1 MTRLRGSWTA
11 AAAVT
16 LFLLSGCA
24 QQTAAG
30 APSPGPAPS
39 DSSSPPATPGPEDA
53 LVLRVS
59 SAGGFVP
66 PHLLLGRLPETSV
79 YADGRVI
86 FNGPVPAVYPGPA
99 LPNLQWGT
107 LSPANL
113 RQLLDKA
120 VAAGVKP
127 GTDFGQP
134 GVADAPTTEV
144 TVVTA
149 DGKRTVGA
157 VALREARPDDPQL
170 TKAQQQARKKLRA
183 FVDQLG
189 DLTTA
194 MMTGEPQ
201 PYRPVALAAIA
212 QPWVDPGDPT
222 GRPRSVPWPG
232 PALPGEKL
240 SPTVDPTCVVATGAQ
255 LDAVLAAAADA
266 TANTPWVW
274 ENASWSVLLRPLL
287 PEETGCADLKAA
299 R

>member
-1 MTRLRGSWTA
+1 MTRFRGSWTA

-16 LFLLSGCA
+16 LFLLSACA

-30 APSPGPAPS
+30 APSAGPPSGSSAPAAPGA
-39 DSSSPPATPGPEDA
+39 DDA
-53 LVLRVS
+53 LVLRVA

-66 PHLLLGRLPETSV
+66 PDALVGRLPETSV

-86 FNGPVPAVYPGPA
+86 FNGPVTLAYPGPA
-99 LPNLQWGT
+99 LPNLQWAT
-107 LSPANL
+107 MSPAAL
-113 RQLLDKA
+113 KQLLDKA
-120 VAAGVKP
+120 VAAGVQP

-149 DGKRTVGA
+149 AGEQTVGA

-183 FVDQLG
+183 FIDELG
-189 DLTTA
+189 DLTTKL
-194 MMTGEPQ
+194 TSGTPQ
-201 PYRPVALAAIA
+201 PYRPETVAAIV
-212 QPWVDPGDPT
+212 QPYAAPDDDQA
-222 GRPRSVPWPG
+222 GRPRTVEWPG
-232 PALPGEKL
+232 PALPGEPL
-240 SPTVDPTCVVATGAQ
+240 TPQLTCVAATGEQ
-255 LDAVLAAAADA
+255 RDAVLAAAADA

-274 ENASWSVLLRPLL
+274 AGNSWSVLLRPLL
-287 PEETGCADLKAA
+287 PEETGCADLKGA

>member
-1 MTRLRGSWTA
+1 MTRLRGLWTA

-16 LFLLSGCA
+16 MLLLGACA
-24 QQTAAG
+24 QPTAAG
-30 APSPGPAPS
+30 APGSSPAP
-39 DSSSPPATPGPEDA
+39 DNSSAPPAPGADDA

-66 PHLLLGRLPETSV
+66 ASTLVGRLPQTSV

-86 FNGPVPAVYPGPA
+86 FEGPVPASYPGPA

-107 LSPANL
+107 ISPAVL
-113 RQLLDKA
+113 QQLIDKA

-144 TVVTA
+144 TVRTA
-149 DGKRTVGA
+149 AGEQTVGA
-157 VALREARPDDPQL
+157 VALREARPDDPRL
-170 TKAQQQARKKLRA
+170 TKAQQEARTKLRT
-183 FVDQLG
+183 FVDELN
-189 DLTTA
+189 DVSTTL
-194 MMTGEPQ
+194 MTSQPQ
-201 PYRPVALAAIA
+201 QYRPEALAALV
-212 QPWVDPGDPT
+212 QPYAEPDGQP
-222 GRPRSVPWPG
+222 GRPATAEWPG

-240 SPTVDPTCVVATGAQ
+240 SPTVQLTCVTATGEQ
-255 LDAVLAAAADA
+255 LDAVLAAAKSA

-274 ENASWSVLLRPLL
+274 ADTSWSVLLRPLL

>member
-30 APSPGPAPS
+30 APSTGPAPER
-39 DSSSPPATPGPEDA
+39 SSAPAVPGPDDA

-66 PHLLLGRLPETSV
+66 PHLLVGRLPETSV

-86 FNGPVPAVYPGPA
+86 FNGPVPAIYPGPA

-107 LSPANL
+107 LSPASL
-113 RQLLDKA
+113 QQLLDKA
-120 VAAGVKP
+120 VAAGVSP

-149 DGKRTVGA
+149 AGEQTVGA

-183 FVDQLG
+183 FVDDL
-189 DLTTA
+189 DRLTTDL
-194 MMTGEPQ
+194 MTGAPQ
-201 PYRPVALAAIA
+201 PYRPQALAAIV
-212 QPWVDPGDPT
+212 QPYVEPGDQP
-222 GRPRSVPWPG
+222 GRPLTVEWPG
-232 PALPGEKL
+232 AALPGEPL
-240 SPTVDPTCVVATGAQ
+240 SPAQQLTCVTVTGEQ
-255 LDAVLAAAADA
+255 LDAVLAAAEHA
-266 TANTPWVW
+266 TANTPWVSG
-274 ENASWSVLLRPLL
+274 NTSWSVLLRPLL
-287 PEETGCADLKAA
+287 PEETGCADLKEA

>member
-16 LFLLSGCA
+16 LLLLSACG

-30 APSPGPAPS
+30 APGSPSPET
-39 DSSSPPATPGPEDA
+39 SSAPATPGAGDS

-59 SAGGFVP
+59 SAGGFLP
-66 PHLLLGRLPETSV
+66 PNALVGRLPDTSV

-86 FNGPVPAVYPGPA
+86 FNGPVPASYPGPA

-107 LSPANL
+107 ISPAML
-113 RQLLDKA
+113 RQVLDKA

-127 GTDFGQP
+127 GIDFGQP

-149 DGKRTVGA
+149 AGERTVGA

-170 TKAQQQARKKLRA
+170 TKAQQQARKTLRA
-183 FVDQLG
+183 FIDEL
-189 DLTTA
+189 DALTTKL
-194 MMTGEPQ
+194 MTSDPQQYKPQVLAAVVQ
-201 PYRPVALAAIA
+201 PYTAPDDAL
-212 QPWVDPGDPT
+212 
-222 GRPRSVPWPG
+222 GRPKPVEWPG
-232 PALPGEKL
+232 PALPGEPL
-240 SPTVDPTCVVATGAQ
+240 SPQVQLTCVAATGEQ
-255 LDAVLAAAADA
+255 RDAVLAAAKDA
-266 TANTPWVW
+266 TANTPWLW
-274 ENASWSVLLRPLL
+274 KDTGWSVLLRPLL
-287 PEETGCADLKAA
+287 PEETGCRDLKEA

>member
-30 APSPGPAPS
+30 APGTGPSPE
-39 DSSSPPATPGPEDA
+39 SSSAPAAPGADDA

-66 PHLLLGRLPETSV
+66 PDQLVGRLPAVSV

-86 FNGPVPAVYPGPA
+86 FNGPVPAIYPGPA

-107 LSPANL
+107 LSPAAL
-113 RQLLDKA
+113 RQLLDQA
-120 VAAGVKP
+120 VAAGVRP

-144 TVVTA
+144 TAVTA
-149 DGKRTVGA
+149 AGEQTVGA
-157 VALREARPDDPQL
+157 VALREARADDPQL
-170 TKAQQQARKKLRA
+170 TKAQQQARKKLRG
-183 FVDQLG
+183 FVDGL
-189 DLTTA
+189 DAVTTELTT
-194 MMTGEPQ
+194 GRPQ
-201 PYRPVALAAIA
+201 PYEPTALAAIA
-212 QPWVDPGDPT
+212 QRYTEPDDRP
-222 GRPRSVPWPG
+222 GRPLTAEWPG
-232 PALPGEKL
+232 PALPGESL
-240 SPTVDPTCVVATGAQ
+240 SPGQQLTCVTVTGEQ
-255 LDAVLAAAADA
+255 LDAVLTAAKDA
-266 TANTPWVW
+266 TAGTPWLH
-274 ENASWSVLLRPLL
+274 AGDSWSLLLRPLL
-287 PEETGCADLKAA
+287 PDEAGCADLKAA

>member
-16 LFLLSGCA
+16 MLLLSACA

-30 APSPGPAPS
+30 APSTAPS
-39 DSSSPPATPGPEDA
+39 PDASSAPPAGADDA

-66 PHLLLGRLPETSV
+66 PSAIVGRLPQTSV

-86 FNGPVPAVYPGPA
+86 FEGPVPAVYPGPA
-99 LPNLQWGT
+99 LPNVQWGT
-107 LSPANL
+107 ISPATL
-113 RQLLDKA
+113 QQLIDKA
-120 VAAGVKP
+120 VAAGVKQ

-144 TVVTA
+144 TVQTA
-149 DGKRTVGA
+149 AGKQTAAA

-170 TKAQQQARKKLRA
+170 TKAQQQARAKLSTFIDELSELTA
-183 FVDQLG
+183 K
-189 DLTTA
+189 LTTSA
-194 MMTGEPQ
+194 PEGYQ
-201 PYRPVALAAIA
+201 PEILAAIV
-212 QPWVDPGDPT
+212 QPYTEPEGQP
-222 GRPRSVPWPG
+222 GRPLTMDWPG

-240 SPTVDPTCVVATGAQ
+240 SPNLELTCVAVTGAQ
-255 LDAVLAAAADA
+255 LDAVLGAAKNA

-274 ENASWSVLLRPLL
+274 ASKSWSVQLRPLL
-287 PEETGCADLKAA
+287 PEETGCTDLKAA

>member
-1 MTRLRGSWTA
+1 MTRLRGLST

-16 LFLLSGCA
+16 LLVLSACA
-24 QQTAAG
+24 QPTAAG
-30 APSPGPAPS
+30 APGTVPSPA
-39 DSSSPPATPGPEDA
+39 DSSAPAAPGADDA

-66 PHLLLGRLPETSV
+66 PTILVGRLPETSV

-86 FNGPVPAVYPGPA
+86 FNGPVPAIYPGPA

-107 LSPANL
+107 VSPTTL
-113 RQLLDKA
+113 QQLLDKA
-120 VAAGVKP
+120 VAAGVRP

-149 DGKRTVGA
+149 AGEQTVGA

-170 TKAQQQARKKLRA
+170 TKAQHQARKKLTA
-183 FVDQLG
+183 FIDQLG
-189 DLTTA
+189 DLTTELT
-194 MMTGEPQ
+194 TGRPQ
-201 PYRPVALAAIA
+201 PYKPEILAAVV
-212 QPWVDPGDPT
+212 QPYTANDDEP
-222 GRPRSVPWPG
+222 GRPLTVEWPG
-232 PALPGEKL
+232 PALPGEPLNPDLKL
-240 SPTVDPTCVVATGAQ
+240 SCVTATGEQ
-255 LDAVLAAAADA
+255 RDAILAAAAKA
-266 TANTPWVW
+266 TANTPWVYA
-274 ENASWSVLLRPLL
+274 NNGWSVLLRPLL